1 LLENG
6 AARTTVRIDKL
17 RDDVALLAL
26 MVNRKLEWQYAFTKI
41 ERNDQLA
48 LESIA
53 QLTADQDRPS
63 QSRQKLSGNMN
74 SALDIRCC
82 GTQDATKL
90 PVRVRADSMSI
101 RYRVYVCL
109 ILLGCVVV
117 SGSAGFHFIE
127 GWAWFDAF
135 YMTLTTMTTIGY
147 GEIHPL
153 SHAGRIFNS
162 FLIVFAVF
170 SGGFTIATFTQALL
184 QFEFGKAFG
193 RRRMERELA
202 KLSGHYIICGAGRVG
217 RTVARELRAR
227 GQSIVFIE
235 RNPERAEW
243 ASNEKIPV
251 VIGDASREENLK
263 RAHIEEAKGFV
274 AAVGSDPENL
284 YIVLTARGFR
294 SDLKIIARASEDEAT
309 SKLLRAGASQVLSP
323 YFFVGSRIAQL
334 LLRPNVLDFIDAA
347 FGTERLDVEIG
358 EVRIEQNSLLVGKTL
373 GDSVFRQQAGVI
385 ILGVKPADGMLRFN
399 PVPETIIC
407 ASDTLIVRFLRAPQ
421 NRNRGSP
428 I

>member
-1 LLENG
+1 
-6 AARTTVRIDKL
+6 
-17 RDDVALLAL
+17 
-26 MVNRKLEWQYAFTKI
+26 
-41 ERNDQLA
+41 
-48 LESIA
+48 
-53 QLTADQDRPS
+53 
-63 QSRQKLSGNMN
+63 
-74 SALDIRCC
+74 
-82 GTQDATKL
+82 
-90 PVRVRADSMSI
+90 MSI
-101 RYRVYVCL
+101 LHR
-109 ILLGCVVV
+109 ILLCLVLLFAVVIT
-117 SGSAGFHFIE
+117 GSAGFHFIE
-127 GWAWFDAF
+127 HWGWFDAF

-162 FLIVFAVF
+162 ILIVFAVF
-170 SGGFTIATFTQALL
+170 SGGFTIATFSQALL

-227 GQSIVFIE
+227 GQSIVMIE
-235 RNPERAEW
+235 KDAERADW
-243 ASNEKIPV
+243 AANEKIPV
-251 VIGDASREENLK
+251 VLGSASSEDCLK
-263 RAHIEEAKGFV
+263 RAHIDTAKGFV

-358 EVRIEQNSLLVGKTL
+358 EVRIDAKSRLVGKKL
-373 GDSVFRQQAGVI
+373 GEAGIRQQADVI
-385 ILGVKPADGMLRFN
+385 ILGLKPVEGALLFN
-399 PVPETIIC
+399 PAPEAVIR
-407 ASDTLIVRFLRAPQ
+407 ASDTLIVIGADTQLKKLEALA
-421 NRNRGSP
+421 SA
-428 I
+428 